1 MDDVKNITRGIIY
14 ALIYIIVTIIVPY
27 FTFTII
33 KNIKIAE
40 VELTIEQVKYNQII
54 FWVFAFGLIISGC
67 AFFAYSSPKNTIRR
81 AVFSLIQIILNCFYV
96 WSYKFSGAM
105 DVEFIVVGLGDLI
118 INLEQMILVYLGIYF
133 LTILLRIYDV
143 VDFSVNRFKI
153 REEKEQKIL
162 QKEVT

>member
-1 MDDVKNITRGIIY
+1 MEDVKNVTRGIIY
-14 ALIYIIVTIIVPY
+14 TIIYIIVTIVVPY

-33 KNIKIAE
+33 KN
-40 VELTIEQVKYNQII
+40 LTISGVPITLEQVKYDRII

-81 AVFSLIQIILNCFYV
+81 AVFSLIQIILNCLYV
-96 WSYKFSGAM
+96 WSYRFSGAM
-105 DVEFIVVGLGDLI
+105 DIEFIIVGFGDLI

-143 VDFSVNRFKI
+143 VDFSINRFKI